1 MVKVGAR
8 GDDEVAVTRISV
20 IVPAHNEERWLP
32 SCLASI
38 AHARSVATRQDGPC
52 GALEVEVVVVANRC
66 TDRTADLAR
75 AAGAVVV
82 EDDHRTIAAVRN
94 AGAAAATGDILVTID
109 ADSRMDERALATV
122 AEHLATG
129 DVVGGSAR
137 VQPERHS
144 LGIDATYAL
153 LRMAERLSG
162 LGGGMYWCWASDFH
176 AIGGFNEQ
184 QVMGEDLDFARR
196 LREHGRVSG
205 RRFRRLNVS
214 VTTSCRKFDQFGDW
228 HAFGLVRQVRD
239 VRASL
244 QGSDRTFADRY
255 FYDVRS

>member
-1 MVKVGAR
+1 M
-8 GDDEVAVTRISV
+8 AVTRISV

-32 SCLASI
+32 SCLASV
-38 AHARSVATRQDGPC
+38 AHARSVATRQA
-52 GALEVEVVVVANRC
+52 GAGDPGGVLDVEVVVVANRC
-66 TDRTADLAR
+66 TDRTPDLAR

-82 EDDHRTIAAVRN
+82 EDGHRTIAAVRN

-109 ADSRMDERALATV
+109 ADSRMDERALVTV
-122 AEHLATG
+122 AEHLASG

-153 LRMAERLSG
+153 LRVAERVSG

-176 AIGGFNEQ
+176 AIGGFNEH

-196 LREHGRVSG
+196 LREHGRASG
-205 RRFRRLNVS
+205 RRFRRLHVP

-228 HAFGLVRQVRD
+228 HAFGLVRQARD

-244 QGSDRTFADRY
+244 QGSDRAFADRY